1 MRLLQLVLEQKKE
14 RNYTE
19 TVLLQYRDAIKE
31 ESI

>member
-14 RNYTE
+14 RNYAE